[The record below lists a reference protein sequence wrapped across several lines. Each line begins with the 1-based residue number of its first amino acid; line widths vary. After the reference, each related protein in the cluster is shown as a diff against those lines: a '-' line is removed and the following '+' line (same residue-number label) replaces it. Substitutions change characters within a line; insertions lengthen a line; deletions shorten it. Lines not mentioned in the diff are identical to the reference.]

1 MQIQASLQ
9 ELLKTNTD
17 VLLKKGVDSPGKVR
31 SLQGLLHGLGYSNE
45 LKWEAYRA
53 DGDYGGG
60 TTTALQAFQRANG
73 LSGDGTQLDPLTLQ
87 KLLDRYALLPLLR
100 EVKKAREANQLAAL
114 FAGTDGANKAAQ
126 LQKAAGVRFA
136 ASVPTTSE
144 TDQALAALEPAY
156 GKEWRTSSLEDDPTT
171 TDLTVETQSNRYV
184 VGDSWVRI
192 KFNRKDKG
200 VWTIGSDTPLAF
212 IQTNAERLMANGLT
226 ESDIRVITPVSAN
239 EGNLNAI
246 NSWDNCY
253 LTFGMFQ
260 WTLGVGSGKGELP
273 ALLLRIRNDEPE
285 AFQQYFGQYGI
296 DLVDTNKTTG
306 YLSLNGEK
314 ISSPAAKEKF
324 RKGPEWAFRFW
335 RAGLDD
341 RIKFVQIAHALDRI
355 NSFWHS
361 DDYRPLNKF
370 YISDLVTSEYGICL
384 LLDHHVNRPGHLASY
399 AIGKKD
405 IVGQALKQA
414 DLAGTSPSTW
424 TTAEETRLLGAY
436 LPLRYASS
444 MTHGKERAAK
454 IQNYLEK
461 GRLSG
466 ERFSYQPAPAAVQS
480 RSLDAPVEAEY
491 GLINFSEYTRRKRV
505 HE

>member
-9 ELLKTNTD
+9 ELLKKQTD
-17 VLLKKGVDSPGKVR
+17 VLLQKGEDHPGAVR

-73 LSGDGTQLDPLTLQ
+73 LPGDGTQLDPLTLQ

-100 EVKKAREANQLAAL
+100 EVKKARESNQLAAL
-114 FAGTDGANKAAQ
+114 FAGPAGANKAAQ
-126 LQKAAGVRFA
+126 LQKAAGISFA

-144 TDQALAALEPAY
+144 TDQALAALEPGY
-156 GKEWRTSSLEDDPTT
+156 GKDWQTSNLEDDSTP
-171 TDLTVETQSNRYV
+171 DLTVETQSNRYI
-184 VGDSWVRI
+184 VGDAWVRV

-212 IQTNAERLMANGLT
+212 IQANTEKLMASGLT

-273 ALLLRIRNDEPE
+273 ALLLRIKNDEPE

-314 ISSPAAKEKF
+314 ISSSAAKEKF

-341 RIKFVQIAHALDRI
+341 RVKFVQIAHALDRI

-405 IVGQALKQA
+405 IIGQALKQA
-414 DLAGTSPSTW
+414 GLANTSPASW
-424 TTAEETRLLGAY
+424 GTTEENQLLAAY
-436 LPLRYASS
+436 LPLRAASS
-444 MTHGKERAAK
+444 MTHGRERAAK
-454 IQNYLEK
+454 IKNYLDK

-480 RSLDAPVEAEY
+480 RSLDAPAEAGY
-491 GLINFSEYTRRKRV
+491 GPINFSEYTRRKRV
-505 HE
+505 RD